1 MRKKIV
7 ILLLISSL
15 WAHFVNAQ
23 DSVRLNK
30 IDSTLREYG
39 HQQTIANKI
48 SIVSVSLVLGGTL
61 IGIPA
66 VPLLVGTSLCDLATI
81 IVSSK
86 ANKNLSKHAKNKE
99 NSNIVI
105 D

>member
-1 MRKKIV
+1 MEIDMKNKIV
-7 ILLLISSL
+7 ILLLISLL

-39 HQQTIANKI
+39 HQQTVANKI

-61 IGIPA
+61 IRVPA
-66 VPLLVGTSLCDLATI
+66 IPLLVGTSLCDLATI

-86 ANKNLSKHAKNKE
+86 ANKNLSKHANNTKHK
-99 NSNIVI
+99 
-105 D
+105 